1 MELNPKKMLN
11 NIIDNA
17 IIKQSCLI
25 CQDNIYID
33 DKYYLFCCN
42 QYYHEKCLAEYIGLN
57 MYAKCPICH
66 NWIKKEIKKAF
77 DIIFDKVYKV
87 DYMREKIK
95 ETSIFT
101 QEENIYNQRQRSPT
115 LPRYTTPRIS
125 HTRHEERLPL
135 IPRLDLSSLYHRVP
149 SPPRAPRAIL
159 RGIGDTFV
167 GDLFNIVDEY
177 GERSLMEDDLQL
189 STDELVRRL
198 VYRGHD

>member
-1 MELNPKKMLN
+1 MEPKIILNQ
-11 NIIDNA
+11 IIEQA
-17 IIKQSCLI
+17 IVKQGCLI

-33 DKYYLFCCN
+33 DKYYLFCCD

-66 NWIKKEIKKAF
+66 HWIKKEIKEAF
-77 DIIFDKVYKV
+77 DVIFDKVYKL

-95 ETSIFT
+95 QTSIFT
-101 QEENIYNQRQRSPT
+101 QEENIYNRQRQRSPT
-115 LPRYTTPRIS
+115 IRRSTTPR
-125 HTRHEERLPL
+125 HEEPL

-149 SPPRAPRAIL
+149 SPPRAPRAPRASISTS

-177 GERSLMEDDLQL
+177 GERRLMDEDLQL

-198 VYRGHD
+198 IYRH